1 MDSSAFMCF
10 NASPF
15 TEMQNII
22 HAGIKTCQKLWHPM
36 FIVSVVAHVDHGKT
50 TLLDSMLSYAR
61 IISRM
66 SAGQLRYLDTR
77 DDEQERGITLK
88 LSFFQA
94 QDFIFIDTPGHV
106 DFESLIECS
115 ARLCDHFI
123 FIVDVNEGITPR
135 TLSLLTLMKG
145 KQCVL
150 VLNKIDKLLGSIE
163 LVPVVHGIVQ
173 SMNACLNKQCFEWST
188 NNIVVCSSTASYG
201 INYGIFGRIKENS
214 TLKDALIFLFLM
226 SVDDTCAPRVL
237 HRRAKLME
245 MLDAIGIKER
255 ELRDICPL
263 AITLFDSLRSLSY
276 SGFMTDEP
284 DDHSLTGEDGKK
296 REEEDRKMGDD
307 EVGGRTKKKEEDD
320 PKANKDIAGNVEGKE
335 NIAKNIEQ
343 TTQGGVNIRMGG
355 IKDNKYAGMEDTEYL
370 NRDENG
376 IFTSDHHAF
385 LCTILPAEA
394 VCTVIGI
401 TTYAMVYEHT
411 VLFIT
416 RLFTHVEQGMV
427 LFSNSQGTSKQCTI
441 TKIYEFSNNR
451 LVESKSAKAPNLVAI
466 QSDFLRNSILSMSV
480 LDVHGNVLRTR
491 PFYVKKIKPWSD
503 MKERIKQL
511 SYCEPILKA
520 KINRYGEVELL
531 CEGHMHFEKIAHD
544 LKYEFDEIKFYDLM
558 CEGCGDVST
567 YCTVVDGLSVCLT
580 VGPSDNRDNEV
591 SVEYKE
597 VLGDDE
603 YCDEN
608 GGINTNDEEITTAN
622 SENTDGD
629 TDMDSMNRNT
639 SNEFKTDTEQNNDQV
654 PLSDALNHKLR
665 INDDEM
671 HLSMAHAL
679 KSEMKNVVNVF
690 TKKGPLLHEKV
701 SFTSFCIC
709 ITRKSAHR
717 ARSSD
722 LFAKFLRA
730 LINAYESTRPIPIV
744 FYYRC
749 KLHITEQYVGKCYK
763 LLNKYHFKM
772 LSNEYDETNSF
783 FIIKFHIRRYLY
795 NDFNNELKSMTKGTF
810 YVHTWEEGYVR
821 YADDWE
827 SVVVDE
833 RKRKGIC
840 AEEVIVSEP
849 EKQRTLKK

>member
-1 MDSSAFMCF
+1 
-10 NASPF
+10 
-15 TEMQNII
+15 MQNVI

-135 TLSLLTLMKG
+135 TLSLLTLMRG

-163 LVPVVHGIVQ
+163 LVPVVHSIVQ
-173 SMNACLNKQCFEWST
+173 SMNACLNEQCFEWSM

-201 INYGIFGRIKENS
+201 VNYGMFGRIKENS
-214 TLKDALIFLFLM
+214 TLKDVLIFLFLM

-245 MLDAIGIKER
+245 MLDTIGINER

-276 SGFMTDEP
+276 SGLITDEP
-284 DDHSLTGEDGKK
+284 DDHGLAGEHGEK

-307 EVGGRTKKKEEDD
+307 EVRSRAEKKEEDD
-320 PKANKDIAGNVEGKE
+320 PKANKGITGNIEGKE
-335 NIAKNIEQ
+335 NIAKNVEQ
-343 TTQGGVNIRMGG
+343 TTQGGVNTRKEW
-355 IKDNKYAGMEDTEYL
+355 IKDNKYADKEDTECL
-370 NRDENG
+370 NGDESG
-376 IFTSDHHAF
+376 VFTADHHAF

-394 VCTVIGI
+394 MCAVIGI

-427 LFSNSQGTSKQCTI
+427 LFSNSQGTSKRSTI

-451 LVESKSAKAPNLVAI
+451 LIESKSAKAPNLVAI
-466 QSDFLRNSILSMSV
+466 QSDFLRNSILSTSA
-480 LDVHGNVLRTR
+480 LDVHENVLKTR
-491 PFYVKKIKPWSD
+491 PFYIKKIKPWSD

-544 LKYEFDEIKFYDLM
+544 LKYEFDEIIFYDLM

-567 YCTVVDGLSVCLT
+567 YCTVVDGLSVCLI
-580 VGPSDNRDNEV
+580 VGPSEERDNEV
-591 SVEYKE
+591 CVEYKE
-597 VLGDDE
+597 GLGSDE
-603 YCDEN
+603 DCDEN
-608 GGINTNDEEITTAN
+608 GGINTNGEEVTTAG
-622 SENTDGD
+622 SENTNGEEVTTAGSENMNGD
-629 TDMDSMNRNT
+629 TGMDSMNRDT
-639 SNEFKTDTEQNNDQV
+639 SSGYKTYIDQI
-654 PLSDALNHKLR
+654 PLIDALNHKLR
-665 INDDEM
+665 INDDET

-701 SFTSFCIC
+701 SFTSFRIC
-709 ITRKSAHR
+709 ITRKGAHR

-730 LINAYESTRPIPIV
+730 LIDAYESTLPIPIV

-772 LSNEYDETNSF
+772 LSNEYDETNCF

-795 NDFNNELKSMTKGTF
+795 NDFNDELKSMTKGTF

-821 YADDWE
+821 YVDDWE

-833 RKRKGIC
+833 RRRKGIC